1 MLTPICPHTLS
12 FRPMVLSDSMML
24 KVCIPKNSR
33 STAYASFDGKHR
45 VELRR
50 GDCVQIE
57 AGRYPFPT
65 VVGEHGAGGEWF
77 ESVRRALR
85 WNTRGAVQ
93 GSFTASRS
101 NPSQK
106 GGTELDPVSEYARH
120 LQEDD
125 GAEDE
130 DEALEDEDWDINP
143 DPVYPHA
150 HMDSGLGASEVSSDC
165 QSPASKPT

>member
-1 MLTPICPHTLS
+1 
-12 FRPMVLSDSMML
+12 MVLSDSMML

-50 GDCVQIE
+50 GDVVQIE

-65 VVGEHGAGGEWF
+65 VVGERGASNEWF
-77 ESVRRALR
+77 DSVRRALR

-101 NPSQK
+101 NPDAK
-106 GGTELDPVSEYARH
+106 PDADIDPVSEYARH
-120 LQEDD
+120 LMEDD
-125 GAEDE
+125 DE
-130 DEALEDEDWDINP
+130 SDEEPEEEEWDINP
-143 DPVYPHA
+143 DPIEPHTG
-150 HMDSGLGASEVSSDC
+150 MDSGLGASEVSSVC
-165 QSPASKPT
+165 HSPPAKFN